1 MAQLTSRERVLGLF
15 KKQPIDTMPCFSGQG
30 MVTLPAIQSLGIGF
44 SQIHL
49 SAENMA
55 GSAKQS
61 MHMFGFDSV
70 VVPFDMCTIPEAF
83 GLPISI
89 YEDSE
94 DILYPTIPEKWPSP
108 EEVTI
113 PENYRERAR
122 MPIVDRALNL
132 LKSEV
137 GKEKAIGSWILGPFT
152 LAGQIV
158 ELDVLMKMTL
168 KQRSTVEALLDELTE
183 LIIDL
188 GSHYRHEGADYMNLR
203 EMGTGSDLLSPR
215 LFKTMILPR
224 LQKIFDAWG
233 SPKVLHICGSTDMI
247 IEMMGDS
254 GADAISVD
262 HKNTLAETREKIGDG
277 MLLFGDYNGFT
288 LPNSAT
294 EQEIKDYIKRCINAG
309 VDAVWPGCDIWP
321 DINEKNLLSINRAIQ
336 ELGTAP
342 SPAVERLSATM
353 QV

>member
-1 MAQLTSRERVLGLF
+1 MAQLASKERVLRLF
-15 KKQPIDTMPCFSGQG
+15 KREPIDTMPCFSGQG
-30 MVTLPAIQSLGIGF
+30 MVTVPAIQSLGIRF
-44 SQIHL
+44 PEIHL
-49 SAENMA
+49 TPENMA
-55 GSAKQS
+55 GSAKKS
-61 MHMFGFDSV
+61 MDMFEFDSI

-94 DILYPTIPEKWPSP
+94 DILYPTIPQKWRSP
-108 EEVTI
+108 EEIVM
-113 PENYRERAR
+113 PHDYLQRGR
-122 MPIVDRALNL
+122 MPVVDKALNL
-132 LKSEV
+132 LRDGA
-137 GKEKAIGSWILGPFT
+137 GKDKAIGSWILGPFT

-168 KQRSTVEALLDELTE
+168 KARSRVESLLDKLTE

-188 GSHYRHEGADYMNLR
+188 GKHYYAEGADYLNLR

-224 LQKIFDAWG
+224 LQKVFHAWDF
-233 SPKVLHICGSTDMI
+233 PTVLHICGSTDLI
-247 IEMMGDS
+247 AEMMAES

-262 HKNTLAETREKIGDG
+262 HKNTLAETRKKVGDK

-288 LPNSAT
+288 LPKKAA
-294 EQEIKDYIKRCINAG
+294 QEEISSSIQGCIDAG

-321 DINEKNLLSINRAIQ
+321 DVNEQNLLTINRHIK
-336 ELGTAP
+336 ELGRSP
-342 SPAVERLSATM
+342 SPAVGRL
-353 QV
+353 